1 MSKMTVKE
9 FATLNKISVQSV
21 YKRIKNG
28 SIKTIIIGN
37 IKYIIIE
44 DKINYEQKFNN
55 LQLKYDNLIEK
66 LKAKE
71 ELIFILKEDRK
82 LFNNLIEYKKEVEQ
96 VTTKKE
102 KKKKKKKK
110 K

>member
-1 MSKMTVKE
+1 MTVKE